1 MSDQKNRKKGSGGK
15 RDAAPVITDPRF
27 ANIQT
32 DPRYRLP
39 SKRHTHTKLDKRF
52 AHILHDK
59 DFSRNAAVDRY
70 GRKLASDD
78 TKKHLERF
86 YRLEDEDEEGE
97 AEEDEANLSVDDD
110 EEILKELKRVE
121 SRGPG
126 YDPARDGGFSASSSE
141 DESSGDEDEDEE
153 EEEVASDEELEFP
166 DKQQTDVPVGE
177 VTDRIAVVNL
187 DWDNIRAED
196 LMAVFSSFTPAG
208 GRVLKVTV
216 YPSEFGKERME
227 KEETEGP
234 PREIFALKDEEDEDN
249 GEEEELDSDEEEEEI
264 KKSIV
269 KEDKGEEFNSTKL
282 RKYQLERLRYYYAIL
297 KFSSKDV
304 AKHVYDNVDGAE
316 YLTSANFFDLRF
328 VPDET
333 DFSDDQPRD
342 DCQRIPDGY
351 QPNDFVTD
359 ALQHSKVK
367 LTWDMDD
374 KSRKEAQARAFR
386 GSRKD
391 IDENDLK
398 AYLAS
403 DSSENEDDGGLEIVD
418 NTKGDGKKLSQK
430 EEERQRM
437 RALLGLSA
445 QPAPAP
451 KSDGPVGEMEVTFTS
466 GLASGPNHD
475 TIFENEPEETS
486 VEKYLRKERE
496 RKKRRKE
503 KLKGEKPENEVD
515 DNNDDVDEKPQE
527 DADLGFDD
535 PFFNDPSGKAAAAAN
550 RKEERRKKRA
560 EREAEEAAAASK
572 RAELE
577 LLMMDD
583 DDAKTGMR
591 HFDMNEIAKAEK
603 QARKKGKR
611 KGKDRAV
618 PEVSDNFE
626 MDVSDPRF
634 FRLFQNHEFAIDPT
648 NPKFKSTSGMKALL
662 EEGRKRRR
670 DRDELGEEDDRCR
683 DSKKHKQ
690 RSKKGASDTD
700 DLKSLVDKKTPIML
714 GRLLTTAASTL
725 NPHAYSNKPTPQLES
740 VTEEEHT
747 SGLLFPDASV
757 LRRSNTH
764 AFPLQTA
771 FSSPNASAAGAYD
784 DRGGVELDPLKDFRV
799 IIAQDSLG
807 DREPC
812 ILLDTR
818 TDTLEPTSPGPGMES
833 QIPDNNGPRH
843 THARTISSLSRVRRG
858 YLPQSSLAEQSPL
871 SAAAE
876 MRKTT
881 MPENSSAFARARGRS
896 STINPAGGLHEP
908 THPRHATETND
919 AGLLNCIFGSSAF
932 SYRGSSTKM
941 HIVAADDEPG
951 PPDSPATWNSFT
963 RSYTTGSSSGFA
975 GSSRADYKPRSKV
988 TILLTRMFSVNL
1000 PEAGD
1005 ATEGQDF
1012 ATSMQES
1019 FPESG
1024 FPFPDV
1030 SKRKKIKEKKTPM
1043 YAVAITLQIPVLPR
1057 NTARPVSRFSTDSPK
1072 PEMAY
1077 SLDSDYRWRGG
1088 YLDEALASAPATLD
1102 ERIDLLVDHWDVINR
1117 TLSHLERLSR
1127 KELLFLL
1134 KRVDSSGM
1142 RPKPAKPPNMQR
1154 TNQTFLHL
1162 PMNVLALNSK
1172 LKDEAVR
1179 SARRISTALH
1189 IPSVVTGQSRWSVWR
1204 EEGRSIVRNLGDKDH
1219 SFFFL
1224 VLITAFLG
1232 NHTEWLNALGPDW
1245 YRRRHYQQQKAQ
1257 QDAEPAL
1264 PYRTVIVSPD
1274 KMTARRL
1281 IFLLSAFLPPKQ
1293 RFEPLPSPLRPGTS
1307 ASTRAVS
1314 QSPPTIPVLRQ
1325 EPLRKAI
1332 ERRSRAQR
1340 LNLTDRD
1347 HHHRSVSASS
1357 NETAHRSTDD
1367 MENDFSIHRRGS
1379 DARSIRTIGIP
1390 MHPKDARSKNIST
1403 ATTSTANPGAAV
1415 PVPHFASQG
1424 RLEREGSDSAIA
1436 DGVDSLASETLLKS
1450 LKRSESSTVS
1460 VNSSVPSAGGRW
1472 GSLFSGLWSSR
1483 QESTDN
1489 SSAGPLEPRPRASSF
1504 YNIPP
1509 KRNPPTL
1516 AQMVEE
1522 ASDEPSQMATS
1533 ATISIPQPPNSR
1545 QKFENTPDVS
1555 STDHTK
1561 EMLLKLSVREE
1572 DGIVD
1577 VELPLPGFVS
1587 LSSSGDSTMASPK
1600 KTRTSMTSVDALAS
1614 THSSG
1619 SGLHHQSRDNDG
1631 PNISVA
1637 GWLKNF
1643 HDDFLLQGVRPYSN
1657 LEADIKRAMRAEPTP
1672 STAVALDTD
1681 GSERWVDVATT
1692 LIADVRTFTVKRLRL
1707 RRRIV
1712 GGGGSVRSPT
1722 SPQMSTPG
1730 TPRHFS
1736 GGSVSTSQI
1745 SGYSSSAM
1753 SSAKTS
1759 PKPRWDGFHIGEVEE
1774 RFVEEPVMDLDGIL
1788 VDALERVLAQSGPSS
1803 LAPTRAP
1810 SPSRARKENDR
1821 TDYVRED
1828 VPTLEVPRTE
1838 CRRLVLG
1845 ALEDVVRSVT
1855 AEHCREDEG
1864 ELGVADRE
1872 RKRLL
1877 TGADNTL
1884 REGIRK
1890 WLLDVEEA

>member
-1 MSDQKNRKKGSGGK
+1 
-15 RDAAPVITDPRF
+15 
-27 ANIQT
+27 
-32 DPRYRLP
+32 
-39 SKRHTHTKLDKRF
+39 
-52 AHILHDK
+52 
-59 DFSRNAAVDRY
+59 
-70 GRKLASDD
+70 
-78 TKKHLERF
+78 
-86 YRLEDEDEEGE
+86 
-97 AEEDEANLSVDDD
+97 
-110 EEILKELKRVE
+110 
-121 SRGPG
+121 
-126 YDPARDGGFSASSSE
+126 
-141 DESSGDEDEDEE
+141 
-153 EEEVASDEELEFP
+153 
-166 DKQQTDVPVGE
+166 
-177 VTDRIAVVNL
+177 
-187 DWDNIRAED
+187 
-196 LMAVFSSFTPAG
+196 
-208 GRVLKVTV
+208 
-216 YPSEFGKERME
+216 
-227 KEETEGP
+227 
-234 PREIFALKDEEDEDN
+234 
-249 GEEEELDSDEEEEEI
+249 
-264 KKSIV
+264 
-269 KEDKGEEFNSTKL
+269 
-282 RKYQLERLRYYYAIL
+282 
-297 KFSSKDV
+297 
-304 AKHVYDNVDGAE
+304 
-316 YLTSANFFDLRF
+316 
-328 VPDET
+328 
-333 DFSDDQPRD
+333 
-342 DCQRIPDGY
+342 
-351 QPNDFVTD
+351 
-359 ALQHSKVK
+359 
-367 LTWDMDD
+367 
-374 KSRKEAQARAFR
+374 
-386 GSRKD
+386 
-391 IDENDLK
+391 
-398 AYLAS
+398 
-403 DSSENEDDGGLEIVD
+403 
-418 NTKGDGKKLSQK
+418 
-430 EEERQRM
+430 
-437 RALLGLSA
+437 
-445 QPAPAP
+445 
-451 KSDGPVGEMEVTFTS
+451 
-466 GLASGPNHD
+466 
-475 TIFENEPEETS
+475 
-486 VEKYLRKERE
+486 
-496 RKKRRKE
+496 
-503 KLKGEKPENEVD
+503 
-515 DNNDDVDEKPQE
+515 
-527 DADLGFDD
+527 
-535 PFFNDPSGKAAAAAN
+535 
-550 RKEERRKKRA
+550 
-560 EREAEEAAAASK
+560 
-572 RAELE
+572 
-577 LLMMDD
+577 
-583 DDAKTGMR
+583 
-591 HFDMNEIAKAEK
+591 
-603 QARKKGKR
+603 
-611 KGKDRAV
+611 
-618 PEVSDNFE
+618 
-626 MDVSDPRF
+626 
-634 FRLFQNHEFAIDPT
+634 
-648 NPKFKSTSGMKALL
+648 
-662 EEGRKRRR
+662 
-670 DRDELGEEDDRCR
+670 
-683 DSKKHKQ
+683 
-690 RSKKGASDTD
+690 
-700 DLKSLVDKKTPIML
+700 ML
-714 GRLLTTAASTL
+714 GRLLNTAASTL
-725 NPHAYSNKPTPQLES
+725 NPSAYSSKPTPPLES

-757 LRRSNTH
+757 LRRSNTQ

-771 FSSPNASAAGAYD
+771 FSSPNASVAGAYD

-799 IIAQDSLG
+799 IIAQNSLG

-818 TDTLEPTSPGPGMES
+818 TDTSEPTSPGPGVE
-833 QIPDNNGPRH
+833 PRAPEPAGPRH
-843 THARTISSLSRVRRG
+843 THARTISSLSRGRRG
-858 YLPQSSLAEQSPL
+858 ILPQSSLAEQSPL
-871 SAAAE
+871 SVAGE
-876 MRKTT
+876 MRKTSPVT
-881 MPENSSAFARARGRS
+881 SSAFARARVRS
-896 STINPAGGLHEP
+896 STINPAGGLNEP
-908 THPRHATETND
+908 NHPRHATETND

-951 PPDSPATWNSFT
+951 VVGSSSTRNSFT

-975 GSSRADYKPRSKV
+975 GSNRTDCKPRSKV

-1005 ATEGQDF
+1005 NTEGQDF
-1012 ATSMQES
+1012 ANSVHQES
-1019 FPESG
+1019 FPEAG

-1030 SKRKKIKEKKTPM
+1030 NKRKKIKEKKTPM
-1043 YAVAITLQIPVLPR
+1043 YAIAITMQIPVLPPR
-1057 NTARPVSRFSTDSPK
+1057 NSARPVSRFSTDSPK
-1072 PEMAY
+1072 PGMAC

-1088 YLDEALASAPATLD
+1088 FLDDTLASAPATLD

-1142 RPKPAKPPNMQR
+1142 PPKPAKPPNMQR

-1162 PMNVLALNSK
+1162 PANVLALNSR

-1189 IPSVVTGQSRWSVWR
+1189 IPNVVTGQSRWGVWR
-1204 EEGRSIVRNLGDKDH
+1204 EEGRSIVRNLGDKEH

-1307 ASTRAVS
+1307 ASTRAIS

-1340 LNLTDRD
+1340 LNISDRD
-1347 HHHRSVSASS
+1347 RHQRSVSASS
-1357 NETAHRSTDD
+1357 NETAHRSTDEVETD
-1367 MENDFSIHRRGS
+1367 VSTYRRGS

-1390 MHPKDARSKNIST
+1390 MHPRDARSKNIST
-1403 ATTSTANPGAAV
+1403 ATTSTANPGSAV

-1424 RLEREGSDSAIA
+1424 RLEREGSDPAIA

-1450 LKRSESSTVS
+1450 LQRSDSSVVS

-1472 GSLFSGLWSSR
+1472 GSLFSGLWNSR
-1483 QESTDN
+1483 QESTDT
-1489 SSAGPLEPRPRASSF
+1489 SSAGPFEPRQRASSV

-1533 ATISIPQPPNSR
+1533 ANISIPQPVNSQR
-1545 QKFENTPDVS
+1545 KFEEAQDLS
-1555 STDHTK
+1555 STDQTK
-1561 EMLLKLSVREE
+1561 EMLLKLSVRED

-1619 SGLHHQSRDNDG
+1619 SGLHHQSKDNDG
-1631 PNISVA
+1631 PHINVA

-1657 LEADIKRAMRAEPTP
+1657 LEADIKRAMKSEPTP
-1672 STAVALDTD
+1672 SNAVPLDTD

-1707 RRRIV
+1707 RRRAV
-1712 GGGGSVRSPT
+1712 GGSAARSPM
-1722 SPQMSTPG
+1722 SPQVSTPG
-1730 TPRHFS
+1730 TPRYVS

-1745 SGYSSSAM
+1745 SGYFSSAM
-1753 SSAKTS
+1753 SSAKSS
-1759 PKPRWDGFHIGEVEE
+1759 PRPFWDGFHIGEVEE

-1821 TDYVRED
+1821 MDYVRED
-1828 VPTLEVPRTE
+1828 MPTLEAPRTE

-1855 AEHCREDEG
+1855 AEHCREEEG
-1864 ELGVADRE
+1864 ELGLADRE
-1872 RKRLL
+1872 RKRLM

-1890 WLLDVEEA
+1890 WLLDVEEAW

>member
-1 MSDQKNRKKGSGGK
+1 
-15 RDAAPVITDPRF
+15 
-27 ANIQT
+27 
-32 DPRYRLP
+32 
-39 SKRHTHTKLDKRF
+39 
-52 AHILHDK
+52 
-59 DFSRNAAVDRY
+59 
-70 GRKLASDD
+70 
-78 TKKHLERF
+78 
-86 YRLEDEDEEGE
+86 
-97 AEEDEANLSVDDD
+97 
-110 EEILKELKRVE
+110 
-121 SRGPG
+121 
-126 YDPARDGGFSASSSE
+126 
-141 DESSGDEDEDEE
+141 
-153 EEEVASDEELEFP
+153 
-166 DKQQTDVPVGE
+166 
-177 VTDRIAVVNL
+177 
-187 DWDNIRAED
+187 
-196 LMAVFSSFTPAG
+196 
-208 GRVLKVTV
+208 
-216 YPSEFGKERME
+216 
-227 KEETEGP
+227 
-234 PREIFALKDEEDEDN
+234 
-249 GEEEELDSDEEEEEI
+249 
-264 KKSIV
+264 
-269 KEDKGEEFNSTKL
+269 
-282 RKYQLERLRYYYAIL
+282 
-297 KFSSKDV
+297 
-304 AKHVYDNVDGAE
+304 
-316 YLTSANFFDLRF
+316 
-328 VPDET
+328 
-333 DFSDDQPRD
+333 
-342 DCQRIPDGY
+342 
-351 QPNDFVTD
+351 
-359 ALQHSKVK
+359 
-367 LTWDMDD
+367 
-374 KSRKEAQARAFR
+374 
-386 GSRKD
+386 
-391 IDENDLK
+391 
-398 AYLAS
+398 
-403 DSSENEDDGGLEIVD
+403 
-418 NTKGDGKKLSQK
+418 
-430 EEERQRM
+430 
-437 RALLGLSA
+437 
-445 QPAPAP
+445 
-451 KSDGPVGEMEVTFTS
+451 
-466 GLASGPNHD
+466 
-475 TIFENEPEETS
+475 
-486 VEKYLRKERE
+486 
-496 RKKRRKE
+496 
-503 KLKGEKPENEVD
+503 
-515 DNNDDVDEKPQE
+515 
-527 DADLGFDD
+527 
-535 PFFNDPSGKAAAAAN
+535 
-550 RKEERRKKRA
+550 
-560 EREAEEAAAASK
+560 
-572 RAELE
+572 
-577 LLMMDD
+577 
-583 DDAKTGMR
+583 
-591 HFDMNEIAKAEK
+591 
-603 QARKKGKR
+603 
-611 KGKDRAV
+611 
-618 PEVSDNFE
+618 
-626 MDVSDPRF
+626 
-634 FRLFQNHEFAIDPT
+634 
-648 NPKFKSTSGMKALL
+648 
-662 EEGRKRRR
+662 
-670 DRDELGEEDDRCR
+670 
-683 DSKKHKQ
+683 
-690 RSKKGASDTD
+690 
-700 DLKSLVDKKTPIML
+700 ML
-714 GRLLTTAASTL
+714 GRLLNTAASTL
-725 NPHAYSNKPTPQLES
+725 NPSAYSSKPTPQLES

-771 FSSPNASAAGAYD
+771 FSSPNASVAGAYD

-799 IIAQDSLG
+799 IIAQNSLG

-818 TDTLEPTSPGPGMES
+818 TETSEPEFPGLGLET
-833 QIPDNNGPRH
+833 QISENSGPRH
-843 THARTISSLSRVRRG
+843 GRTISSLTRGRRG
-858 YLPQSSLAEQSPL
+858 YLPQSSVAEQGQL
-871 SAAAE
+871 SVAAE

-881 MPENSSAFARARGRS
+881 SPVTSSAFARARGRS
-896 STINPAGGLHEP
+896 STINPAGGPHEP
-908 THPRHATETND
+908 NHPRHATETND

-941 HIVAADDEPG
+941 HIVAADDETG
-951 PPDSPATWNSFT
+951 AAGSPATQNSFT

-1005 ATEGQDF
+1005 TTEGQDL
-1012 ATSMQES
+1012 ATSIHQES
-1019 FPESG
+1019 LPESG

-1043 YAVAITLQIPVLPR
+1043 YAVAITIQIPVLSR
-1057 NTARPVSRFSTDSPK
+1057 NAPRPVSRFSSDSPK
-1072 PEMAY
+1072 PGMAC

-1088 YLDEALASAPATLD
+1088 FLDDSVASAPATLD

-1142 RPKPAKPPNMQR
+1142 HPKPAKPPNMQR

-1162 PMNVLALNSK
+1162 PANVLAFNSK

-1189 IPSVVTGQSRWSVWR
+1189 IPNVVTGQSRWGVWR

-1293 RFEPLPSPLRPGTS
+1293 RFEPLHSPLRPGTS
-1307 ASTRAVS
+1307 ASTRAMS

-1332 ERRSRAQR
+1332 ERRTRAQR

-1367 MENDFSIHRRGS
+1367 VENDFSIYRRGS

-1390 MHPKDARSKNIST
+1390 MHPRDARSKNIST
-1403 ATTSTANPGAAV
+1403 ATTSTANPGSAV

-1424 RLEREGSDSAIA
+1424 RLEREGFDPAIA
-1436 DGVDSLASETLLKS
+1436 DGVDSLASETLLKN
-1450 LKRSESSTVS
+1450 LQRSESSAVS

-1472 GSLFSGLWSSR
+1472 GSLFSGFWSSR

-1489 SSAGPLEPRPRASSF
+1489 SSAGPLEHRQRASSV

-1533 ATISIPQPPNSR
+1533 ATISIPHPPDSR
-1545 QKFENTPDVS
+1545 RKFENVPDLS
-1555 STDHTK
+1555 STDPTK

-1619 SGLHHQSRDNDG
+1619 SGLHHQSKDNDG
-1631 PNISVA
+1631 PNINVA

-1657 LEADIKRAMRAEPTP
+1657 LEADIKRAMKSEPTP
-1672 STAVALDTD
+1672 SNAVALDTD

-1707 RRRIV
+1707 RRRTL
-1712 GGGGSVRSPT
+1712 GGGSVRSPM

-1730 TPRHFS
+1730 TPHHFS
-1736 GGSVSTSQI
+1736 GGSISTSQI
-1745 SGYSSSAM
+1745 SGYFSSAM
-1753 SSAKTS
+1753 NSAKPS
-1759 PKPRWDGFHIGEVEE
+1759 PKPRWDGSHIGEVEE

-1821 TDYVRED
+1821 AEYVRED
-1828 VPTLEVPRTE
+1828 VPSLEVPRTE

-1855 AEHCREDEG
+1855 AEHCREEEG

-1884 REGIRK
+1884 REGVRK
-1890 WLLDVEEA
+1890 WLLDVEEAW